1 MTYQNIV
8 ILSKYDLKNA
18 YHQVPLHQNDRKL
31 TAFEANGKLLQF
43 KRILFELTNG
53 SFPARGDSDNK
64 EDKLTGIYSPLD
76 DVTVAGNT
84 FEELKIAQ

>member
-8 ILSKYDLKNA
+8 ISKYDLENA
-18 YHQVPLHQNDRKL
+18 YHQVPLHPDDRKL

-43 KRILFELTNG
+43 KRIPFGLTNAVG
-53 SFPARGDSDNK
+53 AFQRVVTQIIN
-64 EDKLTGIYSPLD
+64 EDKLTGIYPYLD

-84 FEELKIAQ
+84 FE